1 MLTKANQPANASA
14 GKWILTGRDDL
25 ERGGRYETQM
35 KHSSCP
41 NRLSYIHSLIFH
53 VFCSNVSRWLMIFTP
68 STQQPSTELLQWAEN
83 TPLVLEQKLVRN
95 LSLGS
100 FKEIL
105 GLALLRLCAFLGF
118 TGEFGRLKGKQCHS
132 MELRA
137 TSPNIKVLT
146 YERWP
151 SSQVGLSAES
161 RVTEADRQPP
171 PTGRVQGSSPFPQ
184 DAAAFERGL
193 QTLGIA
199 PGAWGQSKQKREKKE
214 RDKLPWPW
222 TRS

>member
-1 MLTKANQPANASA
+1 MFFVQMFP
-14 GKWILTGRDDL
+14 DDSWSL
-25 ERGGRYETQM
+25 HHQLNNHTP
-35 KHSSCP
+35 SCCSEP
-41 NRLSYIHSLIFH
+41 STPRRLSSSRNWWGTRPGIFHWVHSKKFLVLCCYDCAHSL
-53 VFCSNVSRWLMIFTP
+53 V
-68 STQQPSTELLQWAEN
+68 LQ
-83 TPLVLEQKLVRN
+83 
-95 LSLGS
+95 GS
-100 FKEIL
+100 S
-105 GLALLRLCAFLGF
+105 GG
-118 TGEFGRLKGKQCHS
+118 LKGKQCHG

-146 YERWP
+146 CERWP
-151 SSQVGLSAES
+151 SSQVGLFAES

-184 DAAAFERGL
+184 DPDALERGL

-199 PGAWGQSKQKREKKE
+199 PGAWGQSKQKREKK